1 MDPTPELNAA
11 LAKAQAE
18 MQSAGKDGTNPH
30 FQSQYATL
38 ASVWDACRV
47 PLTKNGL
54 AVIQLPAMAGNDV
67 VLTTSLRHVSG
78 QSIETV
84 LHVPVPKMDAQGV
97 GSAITYARRYSLAAM
112 VGIAADDDDGNAA
125 SEQPKKQPKP
135 KTTRRAD
142 NEKAQFQINISV
154 ARPTREVT
162 NNGKHYEEFVVAG
175 NLPDGTLREA
185 YGYAPITDDGAWS
198 SDRFALAAANVGKRV
213 AVLATIGKSGKWIIE
228 NIAEVTNG

>member
-1 MDPTPELNAA
+1 MESTPELNAA
-11 LAKAQAE
+11 LSKAQSE
-18 MQSAGKDGTNPH
+18 IQSAEKDGTNPH
-30 FQSQYATL
+30 FRSQYATM
-38 ASVWDACRV
+38 ASLLDACRV

-54 AVIQLPAMAGNDV
+54 AVIQLPAVAGNDV

-78 QSIETV
+78 QSVETV
-84 LHVPVPKMDAQGV
+84 LNIPVTKMDAQGI
-97 GSAITYARRYSLAAM
+97 GSAITYACRYSLAAM
-112 VGIAADDDDGNAA
+112 VGIASADDDGNAA
-125 SEQPKKQPKP
+125 SEQPEDTRPRP
-135 KTTRRAD
+135 ARRAD
-142 NEKAQFQINISV
+142 NEKSQYQIIISV